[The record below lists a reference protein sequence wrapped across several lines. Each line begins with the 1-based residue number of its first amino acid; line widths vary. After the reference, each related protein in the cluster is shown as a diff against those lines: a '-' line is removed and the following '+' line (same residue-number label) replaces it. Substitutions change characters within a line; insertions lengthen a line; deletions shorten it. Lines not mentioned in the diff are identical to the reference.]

1 VTTTS
6 QSVTKSA
13 KSSPAGK
20 SRAIRDMPALGLSTA
35 RTAHRDVADRLRQ
48 AIITGVLPAGT
59 HLVQAEL
66 AAILNVSVTPVREAL
81 RELENRGLVDFDAFR
96 GATVHEVSLVE
107 LEEIYELRRVLIPLA
122 VRERVATIT
131 DDELDNAEAL
141 MTGMS
146 LDVPDGQWVDDNRA
160 LHALLDGTP
169 SQPHLRTFLR
179 RLTDISSLYVGL
191 SVNTDPERRLR
202 ARDDHR
208 ALIAAFR
215 TRNADAVT
223 AITLNHL
230 NDTAAVAAGALREKE
245 AATA

>member
-1 VTTTS
+1 VTVTDGTATS
-6 QSVTKSA
+6 RESGRRGS
-13 KSSPAGK
+13 GK
-20 SRAIRDMPALGLSTA
+20 PRTLRELPALGLSTA

-48 AIITGVLPAGT
+48 AIVSGLLPAGT
-59 HLVQAEL
+59 HLVQADL
-66 AAILNVSVTPVREAL
+66 AASLDVSVTPVREAL

-96 GATVHEVSLVE
+96 GATVHEVSLEE

-122 VRERVATIT
+122 IRERVATIT
-131 DDELDNAEAL
+131 DDELDQAEAL
-141 MTGMS
+141 MANMT
-146 LDVPDGQWVDDNRA
+146 LDVPDGQWVEDNRA

-179 RLTDISSLYVGL
+179 RLADISALYVGL
-191 SVNTDPERRLR
+191 SVNTDPERRQR

-230 NDTAAVAAGALREKE
+230 NDTAAVAAGALRDK
-245 AATA
+245 APAR